1 MDEGGSGKNRAGSQ
15 GHWVTPAVTLLLL
28 VGVIAAGAAAYY
40 TRQQWWDMYMR
51 LIH

>member
-40 TRQQWWDMYMR
+40 TR
-51 LIH
+51 